1 MNEDTLKELKSL
13 AENLTEDAVNSVFA
27 LTEAFVKNSPNKI
40 DDAVVPFL
48 PMAKS
53 FVLGLVEKIDGE

>member
-1 MNEDTLKELKSL
+1 MKEELLKQ
-13 AENLTEDAVNSVFA
+13 AEILTEDAVNAVFDI
-27 LTEAFVKNSPNKI
+27 LNVYIQETDNKI
-40 DDAVVPFL
+40 DDAIVPFL